1 MDARAAKPD
10 TLVRDRTLLRFP
22 RGLAVRL
29 ALLYGTIFTIA
40 AAVLVG
46 LVSYTTIASM
56 VRQRDADITS
66 ELDQLQAEMISE
78 GGVPELIG
86 EINKRES
93 LLSKSQFVYA
103 LYDGRN
109 KLLAGTPLM
118 LPHKN
123 GWFDIDSATGDPDDS
138 THTVRCR
145 TMLLPEGRLL
155 GVGIDTDSIDDV
167 REFLVTASVIGL
179 GATAL
184 LALLGGATLSWMF
197 GRRLDRAANVCRE
210 IMSGDLSLR
219 VPARAGGDEIDLLAT
234 SVNAML
240 DRIVALMDTLKQ
252 VTVDVAHDL
261 RTPLTRLRQGLET
274 TEQQAKSTVDYS
286 NGLHGA
292 IGQVD
297 AILNTFEALLR
308 IAEIE
313 DGALR
318 RRFVAVDLS
327 AILQTVAD
335 AYSPPAEESGH
346 RITSRIASGVSV
358 MGDQNLL
365 TQLFANLV
373 ANALR
378 HTPTGTTISIELE
391 ARAGRSTV
399 VIADDGPGIP
409 LEDRQRVFQRFV
421 RLEQSRTTPG
431 NGLGLSLCAAIAQ
444 LHDVRIDL
452 TDNRPGLRCTI
463 AF

>member
-1 MDARAAKPD
+1 MDARVAKPESVD
-10 TLVRDRTLLRFP
+10 RDRTLLRFP
-22 RGLAVRL
+22 RGLAMRL
-29 ALLYGTIFTIA
+29 ALLYGTIFTVA
-40 AAVLVG
+40 AAILVG
-46 LVSYTTIASM
+46 TVSYTTIASL

-66 ELDQLQAEMISE
+66 EIDQLRTELSE
-78 GGVPELIG
+78 GGIG
-86 EINKRES
+86 ELANEINERQN
-93 LLSKSQFVYA
+93 LLSKSQFIYA
-103 LYDGRN
+103 LYDARS
-109 KLLAGTPLM
+109 KLLAGTPLA
-118 LPHKN
+118 LRRVN
-123 GWFDIDSATGDPDDS
+123 GWSDVNSAKGNPGDE
-138 THTVRCR
+138 THTVHLRS
-145 TMLLPEGRLL
+145 MLLPDGSLL
-155 GVGIDTDSIDDV
+155 GVGIDTGSIDDV
-167 REFLVTASVIGL
+167 REFLITAFVIGL
-179 GATAL
+179 GGAAL
-184 LALLGGATLSWMF
+184 LALAGGVALSWTF

-219 VPARAGGDEIDLLAT
+219 VPARPGGDEIDLLAT

-252 VTVDVAHDL
+252 VTVDIAHDL

-274 TEQQAKSTVDYS
+274 TEQQAKSTSDYS
-286 NGLHGA
+286 TALRGA

-318 RRFVAVDLS
+318 RRFITVDLS
-327 AILQTVAD
+327 ATLQTVAD

-346 RITSRIASGVSV
+346 RIRSRIAPGVSV
-358 MGDQNLL
+358 SGDQNLL

-373 ANALR
+373 ANGLR
-378 HTPTGTTISIELE
+378 HTPAGTTISIELE
-391 ARAGRSTV
+391 RRAGRPLV

-421 RLEQSRTTPG
+421 RLERSRTTPG

-444 LHDVRIDL
+444 LHDVHIEL
-452 TDNRPGLRCTI
+452 GDNRPGLRCEI
-463 AF
+463 EF